1 MPDWLAVIKKKNQVK
16 YLSIILLIT
25 LMNSSCSF
33 ENQSK
38 PINTEPEKVNLKA
51 HKYGAGDVVYKAYL
65 DNIGNMWFATF
76 H

>member
-1 MPDWLAVIKKKNQVK
+1 MPDWLAVTKKKNQVK

-25 LMNSSCSF
+25 LLNSCSF